1 MAEFSKVCETS
12 RYSIDWLVYRLI
24 VDCRCGLVGKDGN
37 RYSIAEREGG
47 KELAWDTVK
56 EAEREGGKEWDT
68 EGGRE
73 GGREG
78 MGYGRRQRGREGG

>member
-37 RYSIAEREGG
+37 RRQRGREGRNG
-47 KELAWDTVK
+47 ILK

-78 MGYGRRQRGREGG
+78 MGY